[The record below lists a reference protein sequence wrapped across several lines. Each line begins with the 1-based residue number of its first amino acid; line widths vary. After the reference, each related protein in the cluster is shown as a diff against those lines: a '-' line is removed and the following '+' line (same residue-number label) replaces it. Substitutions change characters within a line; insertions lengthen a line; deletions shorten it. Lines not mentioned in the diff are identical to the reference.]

1 MNSDQFNNKHRNLVI
16 AKSEMDRKWRMH
28 LQEQEEIAILEAQ
41 IRSGSTA
48 PPATVGGGGGGSAPS
63 ITEATTILEY
73 NTSQG
78 ASLVWNGV
86 TFTLDTS
93 LPNYSYTA
101 IITTIPASTVP
112 SAGSLIEVTVGN
124 SVTSIGTD
132 AFFTC
137 SALTSVTFTPT
148 STLGSIGLRSFE
160 GCSTLVS
167 ITIPSSVTSI
177 GANAFRIC
185 NVLASITIPDSVTNI
200 GNYAFNF
207 TNLTTVTFTPTST
220 LESIGDGAFANNPS
234 LTSITIPNSVTS
246 ISGNAFE
253 FCTALTSVTIANGQ
267 VGIISPAPSVA
278 FFGVTVQT
286 FAPI

>member
-1 MNSDQFNNKHRNLVI
+1 MSFINWGH
-16 AKSEMDRKWRMH
+16 ETP
-28 LQEQEEIAILEAQ
+28 EQKETRRRFEERELFEQAMAAYA
-41 IRSGSTA
+41 RSSSAMAGAA
-48 PPATVGGGGGGSAPS
+48 PGVGGGGSISTPS

-93 LPNYSYTA
+93 LLNYSYTA

-132 AFFTC
+132 AFSAC

-185 NVLASITIPDSVTNI
+185 AALATITIGNSVTNI

-220 LESIGDGAFANNPS
+220 LAIIGDGAFANTP

-246 ISGNAFE
+246 ISGDAFE
-253 FCTALTSVTIANGQ
+253 FCPELETVTIANDNQ
-267 VGIISPAPSVA
+267 LGIPSPSSDVP
-278 FFGVTVQT
+278 FFGSTVTT
-286 FAPI
+286 ALP

>member
-1 MNSDQFNNKHRNLVI
+1 MSFINWGSESPEQLAIRRQIEERLLFEQAARVSQARNRAGNTPGV
-16 AKSEMDRKWRMH
+16 A
-28 LQEQEEIAILEAQ
+28 
-41 IRSGSTA
+41 
-48 PPATVGGGGGGSAPS
+48 GGGGGGSAPS

-124 SVTSIGTD
+124 SVTSIGSA
-132 AFFTC
+132 AF
-137 SALTSVTFTPT
+137 SACIGLTSVTFSPN
-148 STLGSIGLRSFE
+148 STLTSIGNTAFE

-185 NVLASITIPDSVTNI
+185 EVLASITIPDSVTNI
-200 GNYAFNF
+200 GNYAFNY
-207 TNLTTVTFTPTST
+207 TNLTTVTFSPNST
-220 LESIGDGAFANNPS
+220 
-234 LTSITIPNSVTS
+234 LTSIGVGAMIVGMGYMIESHSHIGRAGILLDERGVGVSIP
-246 ISGNAFE
+246 IK
-253 FCTALTSVTIANGQ
+253 
-267 VGIISPAPSVA
+267 
-278 FFGVTVQT
+278 
-286 FAPI
+286 